1 MFRVILPVT
10 PNGMDKYRC
19 TFVIA
24 YLCAWLQV
32 TSAEIVL
39 EHINTVFV
47 PVSYEPDVFRFD
59 DGVGEQ
65 LAVNEDFPYV
75 YTIG

>member
-1 MFRVILPVT
+1 MT
-10 PNGMDKYRC
+10 PNAMDKYRC
-19 TFVIA
+19 TFAIA

-65 LAVNEDFPYV
+65 LAVNEDFPFV